1 MIQLGDVTKING
13 AEIPPVDVITYGS
26 PCQDVSIAGKRKGMS
41 SELQGD
47 EETTRSGLFFDSIRI
62 IKEMRQHD
70 EELRRTDELVRN
82 ARSWVRPRFT
92 ILENVPGIFSS
103 NQGEDFRA
111 VLEETIR
118 VVEPEAP
125 GIPVPKGG
133 WPPEGMVCGDTW
145 SIAWTVH
152 DAQFHGVPQRRKRLS
167 LVCDYGGMAAYK
179 VLSLCY
185 TPAGCG
191 SEQVCPESESLSGDS
206 EQSGETGQGTA
217 GDSEESPFAAG
228 L

>member
-1 MIQLGDVTKING
+1 MMLSLT
-13 AEIPPVDVITYGS
+13 ALHAS
-26 PCQDVSIAGKRKGMS
+26 SHDVSIAGKRAGMT

-47 EETTRSGLFFDSIRI
+47 AETTRSGLFFDSIRI
-62 IKEMRQHD
+62 IKEMREHD
-70 EELRRTDELVRN
+70 KQLRRTDQSVRN

-103 NQGEDFRA
+103 HNGEDFRE
-111 VLEETIR
+111 VLEESIR

-125 GIPVPKGG
+125 GLSVPKDG
-133 WPPEGMVCGDTW
+133 WPPEGMVVGDTW
-145 SIAWTVH
+145 SLAWTVH
-152 DAQFHGVPQRRKRLS
+152 DAQFHGVPQRRKRVS

-191 SEQVCPESESLSGDS
+191 SEQVCLESESLPGDS
-206 EQSGETGQGTA
+206 EQSGETGQGTS
-217 GDSEESPFAAG
+217 GDSEGCPFATSRP
-228 L
+228 